1 MDSSTYKG
9 VRLRGEIVEATL
21 ITTSNSSRRTSVMV
35 KVKSHG
41 ISILFDLRL
50 MQRLLS
56 SCLRSRSLIYPPPR
70 SFLISARVK
79 SSSPSIVL
87 SKELSNKAIDTAE
100 RASATTTLATSDE
113 IWGER
118 SKRIMEEMSRSPPAN
133 AYSG

>member
-9 VRLRGEIVEATL
+9 VRLRGEIVKATL
-21 ITTSNSSRRTSVMV
+21 ITTSNSSRRTSESAMV

-41 ISILFDLRL
+41 ISILFDL

-56 SCLRSRSLIYPPPR
+56 SFIRSRSLIYPPPR

-79 SSSPSIVL
+79 SSSPGIVL

-100 RASATTTLATSDE
+100 RASATTLESADE
-113 IWGER
+113 IWTER
-118 SKRIMEEMSRSPPAN
+118 SNRLMDEISRSPPRN
-133 AYSG
+133 PYSG

>member
-9 VRLRGEIVEATL
+9 VRLRCGIVEVTL
-21 ITTSNSSRRTSVMV
+21 ITTSSSSRRTSAMV

-41 ISILFDLRL
+41 ISILFDL

-56 SCLRSRSLIYPPPR
+56 SCVRSRSLIYPLPR

-100 RASATTTLATSDE
+100 RASAATLPSSDD
-113 IWGER
+113 IWSER
-118 SKRIMEEMSRSPPAN
+118 SKRIMEEMSRHPPAN